1 MTDSKHSQHLSTS
14 DVHTIMHGLG
24 QLSGKV
30 EAMHQAAT
38 TRMEDIRADIKRL
51 ELATNDR
58 INRVETNLSQQLR
71 DQGEQLGKR
80 VDGLGSRVSSLEAED
95 KRLIEKVAKVSAVGG
110 SISGG
115 LIAGAIELVKHL
127 SK

>member
-1 MTDSKHSQHLSTS
+1 MTDPKHNSPLSTS

-51 ELATNDR
+51 ELATNER
-58 INRVETNLSQQLR
+58 INRVETNLSAQLR
-71 DQGEQLGKR
+71 DQGEQLSKR
-80 VDGLGSRVSSLEAED
+80 VDGLGSRVTSLEAED

-115 LIAGAIELVKHL
+115 LIAGAIEIIKHFG
-127 SK
+127 K